1 MISILKIIFFLQISQ
16 DLDRVTLS
24 SINSF
29 LLIMKFWQIW
39 YDSLIFK
46 LRQIG
51 LSGDINILRDFLP
64 NRKQSVVSNG

>member
-16 DLDRVTLS
+16 DLDRVTHS

-39 YDSLIFK
+39 YESLIFK

>member
-1 MISILKIIFFLQISQ
+1 MISILKIIFFLQIRQ

-24 SINSF
+24 SISSF